1 MKLENVKKCKQYRA
15 LKRYLNKYLDENGI
29 STPIFQDKVDTYLDL
44 WVNKFLV
51 GEEMSN
57 LVVGVDDPTGNSEK
71 ILRISKELCRIDT
84 QMNRILNNL
93 GIDVKSVRVEVED
106 EL

>member
-1 MKLENVKKCKQYRA
+1 MKLENVKKCKQYRTI
-15 LKRYLNKYLDENGI
+15 KRYLNSYLIENGI
-29 STPIFQDKVDTYLDL
+29 ATPIFQDKVETYLEL

-57 LVVGVDDPTGNSEK
+57 IVVGVDDPSGNSES

-84 QMNRILNNL
+84 QMARILKDL
-93 GIDVKSVRVEVED
+93 GIDVKSVKVEVED